1 MGGPDS
7 LLTFTALSSEMLD
20 LSAAGLRTE
29 RCEGRG
35 LSRAEFVYSLT
46 RQLIKR
52 NGFQRSRGKWRRHR
66 WRQLRRRQCAGVRAA
81 TAASRGGGRDGAEEP
96 KREEI
101 PEQAPAGTVPGW
113 LHGPEHL

>member
-29 RCEGRG
+29 RCVGRG

-52 NGFQRSRGKWRRHR
+52 NGFQREVLKRCCESN
-66 WRQLRRRQCAGVRAA
+66 
-81 TAASRGGGRDGAEEP
+81 
-96 KREEI
+96 KRESV
-101 PEQAPAGTVPGW
+101 AFSG
-113 LHGPEHL
+113 